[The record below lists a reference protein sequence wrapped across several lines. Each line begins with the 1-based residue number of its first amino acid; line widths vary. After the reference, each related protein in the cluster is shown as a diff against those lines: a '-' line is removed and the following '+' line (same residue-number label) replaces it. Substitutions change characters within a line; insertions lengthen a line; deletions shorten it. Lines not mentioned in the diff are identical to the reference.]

1 MEDAARRDDPE
12 AVVWKGNPELLHS
25 QQGIKILG
33 IPVGRKEFIEHEL
46 ESRANTHAEL
56 LEKIPRVKDLQ
67 CAWLI
72 LLYCGVSRANFFIRA
87 VSPDHSLHFAQR
99 HEEQIWRCLTTL
111 IGVVPEAISE
121 SARSAAT
128 LQLSSGGLGCR
139 SSVRLRHAA
148 YWASWA
154 DSIKMIGE
162 RHPEVAATILRALDE
177 NSVSHS
183 IEAINICTGRLEDA
197 GFVAPSWV
205 QLVSGE
211 VQAPDMVDEE
221 DPNQPRKGWQAT
233 VSHVVE
239 TQFWDGLLNT
249 LSNRDAT
256 LLRSQGGPL
265 ASIPFTVFPTD
276 RSCRIDPQPFR
287 VLLLRRLR
295 LQLPLTVR
303 SCVCGRL
310 LDNLGHHRSACSVAG
325 ILGQG
330 ISSGD
335 CSGPHL
341 SRSRRKGAYKRFPS

>member
-1 MEDAARRDDPE
+1 MGLVNHVQQGEGGEQGDPLMPMLFALGQHSALVAISERLQEGELLFAFHDDLYVKSSPNRAVECSHILRQELWRHCRISLNNGKTRLWNRAGLFPQGCEVLEDAARRDDPE
-12 AVVWKGNPELLHS
+12 AVVWKGNPKLPHS

-33 IPVGRKEFIEHEL
+33 IPVGRKEFVEHEL

-67 CAWLI
+67 CAWLF

-128 LQLSSGGLGCR
+128 LPLSSGGLGCR
-139 SSVRLRHAA
+139 SSSVRLRHAA

-154 DSIKMIGE
+154 DSINMIGE

-197 GFVAPSWV
+197 GFVA
-205 QLVSGE
+205 
-211 VQAPDMVDEE
+211 
-221 DPNQPRKGWQAT
+221 
-233 VSHVVE
+233 
-239 TQFWDGLLNT
+239 
-249 LSNRDAT
+249 
-256 LLRSQGGPL
+256 
-265 ASIPFTVFPTD
+265 
-276 RSCRIDPQPFR
+276 
-287 VLLLRRLR
+287 
-295 LQLPLTVR
+295 
-303 SCVCGRL
+303 
-310 LDNLGHHRSACSVAG
+310 
-325 ILGQG
+325 
-330 ISSGD
+330 
-335 CSGPHL
+335 
-341 SRSRRKGAYKRFPS
+341 